1 VREILRRDLLEHLVL
16 ILTGGVLTHVQVLT
30 HVWVLV
36 IILTVY
42 FRDDVA
48 RTIMFGVS
56 CKGLLGASLL
66 DLRENAGTMEGG
78 IFVGLEIS

>member
-42 FRDDVA
+42 FSR
-48 RTIMFGVS
+48 
-56 CKGLLGASLL
+56 
-66 DLRENAGTMEGG
+66 
-78 IFVGLEIS
+78 